1 MKPESSI
8 GDPMSMADSESI
20 ASMMTPTGEY
30 GRARGFNFKEQPQST
45 THRTGP
51 KHFDMSTPKGNS
63 AINFDDF
70 KVGVNIP

>member
-8 GDPMSMADSESI
+8 GDPMSMADSESM

-30 GRARGFNFKEQPQST
+30 GRARGFNFNEQPLST
-45 THRTGP
+45 KHNTGP
-51 KHFDMSTPKGNS
+51 KHFDISTPKGGS